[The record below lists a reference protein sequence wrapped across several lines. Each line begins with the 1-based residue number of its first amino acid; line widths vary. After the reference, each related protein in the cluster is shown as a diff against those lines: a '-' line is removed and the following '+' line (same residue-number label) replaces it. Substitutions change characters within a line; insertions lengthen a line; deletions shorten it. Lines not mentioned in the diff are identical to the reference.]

1 MALKV
6 GVGSVC
12 QVGIQTTFG
21 TSVVPDTLVN
31 MTSESI
37 TLGIERGDEGNLIAS
52 KTPNQRDMLAITVDG
67 GISMILRPE
76 TADWLFKAA
85 LGTGS
90 ASTGEYTLIAP
101 NADLPVSTVVM
112 SRGGIVKTYPDVSIR
127 SMTLSAAAQ
136 DYVKVDL
143 DVVGIKEI
151 NAGSTGAQT
160 VQSLSFTLP
169 SYRCTAATLKYGS
182 AGSTPSSAL
191 CVENCEVVVDN
202 GLEDTPSTYC
212 DGFYAGRPAVGQ
224 RSVTVNFQIP
234 YSDALDTFR
243 TMYYSAENA
252 PALSME
258 LKFTTSNAD
267 EYITVEIPHL
277 MLTGGENP
285 VSGGGYIDCTFTG
298 EALSVGSTEPITVTV
313 VHDET

>member
-85 LGTGS
+85 LGAGS
-90 ASTGEYTLIAP
+90 SAAGYTLVAP

-127 SMTLSAAAQ
+127 SMTLNAAAQ

-151 NAGSTGAQT
+151 NAGETGAQT
-160 VQSLSFTLP
+160 VQSIAFTLP
-169 SYRCTAATLKYGS
+169 SYRCTAATLKYGT
-182 AGSTPSSAL
+182 AGSSATTAL
-191 CVENCEVVVDN
+191 CVENCEITIDN

-224 RSVTVNFQIP
+224 RTVTVNFQIP

-243 TMYYSAENA
+243 TTYYSTENA
-252 PALSME
+252 PALSMQ
-258 LKFTTSNAD
+258 LKFTTSND
-267 EYITVEIPHL
+267 NEYVTVDIPHL

-298 EALSVGSTEPITVTV
+298 EALSVGSTEPITITV
-313 VHDET
+313 EHDET